1 VNQNNPNL
9 LQLNLSGA
17 GCWLTILVT
26 ALLLGTVGL
35 GFIVKSILFL
45 IGLVLILPVIGWLGL
60 RWWLDR
66 NLIKDQCPVC
76 GYNFTAV
83 NQTQC
88 QCPSCG
94 ETLKIEQGH
103 FVRFNPPGT
112 IDVEAVDVSVKQ
124 IEN

>member
-1 VNQNNPNL
+1 MNQNNPNL

-17 GCWLTILVT
+17 GCWLTTLVT
-26 ALLLGTVGL
+26 FLLLGTVGL
-35 GFIVKSILFL
+35 GFVVKSIL
-45 IGLVLILPVIGWLGL
+45 IVISLVLILPVIGWLGL
-60 RWWLDR
+60 RWWLKR
-66 NLIKDQCPVC
+66 NLVKDQCPVC
-76 GYNFTAV
+76 DHNFTAV

-88 QCPSCG
+88 RCPSCG

-103 FVRFNPPGT
+103 FTRLNPPGT

>member
-1 VNQNNPNL
+1 MNQNNPNL

-17 GCWLTILVT
+17 SCWLTILVT
-26 ALLLGTVGL
+26 FLLVGTVGL
-35 GFIVKSILFL
+35 GFIVKSFL
-45 IGLVLILPVIGWLGL
+45 ILLSLVLLLPVVGWLGF

-76 GYNFTAV
+76 SHSFTGF

-88 QCPSCG
+88 RCPSCG
-94 ETLKIEQGH
+94 TTLKVEQGH
-103 FVRFNPPGT
+103 FIRLNPPGT